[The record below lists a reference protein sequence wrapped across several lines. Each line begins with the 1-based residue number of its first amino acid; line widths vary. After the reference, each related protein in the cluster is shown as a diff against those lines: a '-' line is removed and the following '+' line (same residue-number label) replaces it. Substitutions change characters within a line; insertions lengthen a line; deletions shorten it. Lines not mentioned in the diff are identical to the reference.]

1 MSSAPISAKLVL
13 LGDTNVGKSCLV
25 VRFARGEYFDYQVRS
40 SAQTARHTYFRALRA
55 LSLASY
61 RAAAA
66 PPPRSLQEPTIG
78 AAFLT
83 QTVPL
88 DDVTIRFELW
98 DTAGQGASLLSAALL
113 FPRASP
119 GRAAPRRAAPPTLS
133 SPPPH
138 PAAASPLARP
148 AERYR
153 SLAPMYY
160 RGASAAVVV
169 YDVTS
174 RDSFEG
180 AKSWV
185 KELQRRGDPNVVIAL
200 AGNKAD
206 VREGRLVSAEEARD
220 YAAENNIISLDTSAK
235 TGLNV
240 KEIFVQIAKRLPR
253 TAKSREKDAV
263 ADLAA
268 PKEKPAAGGCCGGSA

>member
-1 MSSAPISAKLVL
+1 MHLSVSDSSS
-13 LGDTNVGKSCLV
+13 
-25 VRFARGEYFDYQVRS
+25 
-40 SAQTARHTYFRALRA
+40 
-55 LSLASY
+55 
-61 RAAAA
+61 
-66 PPPRSLQEPTIG
+66 QEPTIG

-83 QTVPL
+83 QTVSVGEGI
-88 DDVTIRFELW
+88 DARVIRFELW
-98 DTAGQGASLLSAALL
+98 DTAGQ
-113 FPRASP
+113 
-119 GRAAPRRAAPPTLS
+119 
-133 SPPPH
+133 
-138 PAAASPLARP
+138 
-148 AERYR
+148 ERYR

-185 KELQRRGDPNVVIAL
+185 KELQRRGDPAVVIAL

-206 VREGRLVSAEEARD
+206 VREGRAVPAEEAAL
-220 YAAENNIISLDTSAK
+220 YAADHGIICMDTSAK

-240 KEIFVQIAKRLPR
+240 KEVFAQIGAYVRRRRMGGGGGSSTCTWARRYLPALLPR
-253 TAKSREKDAV
+253 APPTPAKKLPRSAKGREREAV

-268 PKEKPAAGGCCGGSA
+268 AKPVPAVAGGCCG